1 MPREIYKPTVFV
13 VDDDRQMRQSLTELL
28 TALGYETRAFAGGSS
43 FHRFYRT
50 QMPGCLLLDVRMP
63 EQDGLALYRQLLEEG
78 KRLPVVFITA
88 HADVSSAV
96 AAMKTGAVEFL
107 EKPFNRGIL
116 TQRVEQALTLDAQWR
131 QRDAQFAAIDE
142 RIAQL
147 SKTDRETLDMVMAG
161 KSNKAMASK
170 LLLTQRA
177 VEMRRASLLRKLQV
191 SCVAELIDL
200 AVTHRIHSELR
211 FAAEQRMLQ

>member
-1 MPREIYKPTVFV
+1 MPTDICTPTVFV

-28 TALGYETRAFAGGSS
+28 TALGYATRAFAGASS
-43 FHRFYRT
+43 FHRFYRAN
-50 QMPGCLLLDVRMP
+50 MPGCLLLDVRMP

-107 EKPFNRGIL
+107 EKPFDRDVL
-116 TQRVEQALTLDAQWR
+116 TQRVEQALRLDAQWR

-147 SKTDRETLDMVMAG
+147 SETDRETLDMVLAG

-170 LLLTQRA
+170 LFLTQRA

-191 SCVAELIDL
+191 SCMAELIDL
-200 AVTHRIHSELR
+200 AVTHRILSELR
-211 FAAEQRMLQ
+211 FAGEQRMLQ